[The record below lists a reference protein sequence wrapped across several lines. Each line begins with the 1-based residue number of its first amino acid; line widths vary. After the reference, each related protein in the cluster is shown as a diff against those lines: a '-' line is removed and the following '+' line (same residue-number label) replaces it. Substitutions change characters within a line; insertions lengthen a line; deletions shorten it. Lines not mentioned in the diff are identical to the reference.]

1 MDSETKIEFLKRHR
15 DRAVGEQVKIAECFD
30 VEIRQLESQL
40 AEAEKPELREG
51 GYGWD
56 DIGPFFLWESSC
68 LWNKQYGPGRNTCI
82 SRSLNKKG
90 NDKKLAVW
98 ATQVTGNVLDDLK
111 AMAEDLEKA
120 ETVSLAGL
128 TTTYWIDK
136 AGDLLIDIKTNE
148 KQTVVKTKDIPTLI
162 LNLRRMYATQ
172 ERKKNGNT
180 H

>member
-1 MDSETKIEFLKRHR
+1 MDKQQTLQEVSDWLDRSKALIDKFDKRWQ
-15 DRAVGEQVKIAECFD
+15 A
-30 VEIRQLESQL
+30 QL
-40 AEAEKPELREG
+40 AEAEKPELRHWDLGIDDEG
-51 GYGWD
+51 RGFVVLSQATLPGS
-56 DIGPFFLWESSC
+56 PEAFFSDGCGLVNVGERMSPATRVGT
-68 LWNKQYGPGRNTCI
+68 L
-82 SRSLNKKG
+82 KK
-90 NDKKLAVW
+90 VF
-98 ATQVTGNVLDDLK
+98 DDLK